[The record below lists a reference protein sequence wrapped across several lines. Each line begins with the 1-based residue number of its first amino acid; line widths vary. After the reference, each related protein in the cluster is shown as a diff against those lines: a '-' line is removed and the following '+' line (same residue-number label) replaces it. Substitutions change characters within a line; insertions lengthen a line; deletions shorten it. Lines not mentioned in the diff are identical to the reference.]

1 LLVFPNKIPFKKWT
15 LSQANLEKVV
25 QVLESDAAS
34 RSWKLATVEKVFE
47 DSDKLVRKVLVV
59 RLGADSVQE
68 VPVHR
73 IRIIVSKADTTE
85 ETAGDGMEPN
95 AVE

>member
-1 LLVFPNKIPFKKWT
+1 
-15 LSQANLEKVV
+15 
-25 QVLESDAAS
+25 
-34 RSWKLATVEKVFE
+34 
-47 DSDKLVRKVLVV
+47 V

-85 ETAGDGMEPN
+85 ETAGDGIESN